1 MIKFECCHADTCLSD
16 YWSGHHLPHVQ
27 IPVYRGMTLAQVK
40 REIKSELSQG
50 AVMGS
55 TDNAR
60 LLSADMVR
68 PDEVKQADRVTLA
81 AYAAVNRMRLADPR
95 KRKLFMEL
103 EEIDEN
109 DCCES
114 VYAFFVFVE
123 MED

>member
-16 YWSGHHLPHVQ
+16 YWSGHHLPYVQ
-27 IPVYRGMTLAQVK
+27 IPVYRGMTLKDVK
-40 REIKSELSQG
+40 NAIKDELRQG
-50 AVMGS
+50 AVSGN

-60 LLSADMVR
+60 LLSDDMVGE
-68 PDEVKQADRVTLA
+68 DEVKQADRVTRA

-109 DCCES
+109 DCYES

-123 MED
+123 L

>member
-27 IPVYRGMTLAQVK
+27 IPVYRGMTLKDVK
-40 REIKSELSQG
+40 NAIRSELSQG

-60 LLSADMVR
+60 LLSDDMVGE
-68 PDEVKQADRVTLA
+68 DEVKQADRVTRA
-81 AYAAVNRMRLADPR
+81 AYAAVNRMRLDDPR
-95 KRKLFMEL
+95 KRKLFMDV

-109 DCCES
+109 DDCCDS
-114 VYAFFVFVE
+114 IYAFFVFVE
-123 MED
+123 I